1 MVTTVGWR
9 TDDASLG
16 LARHEVFNVYRA
28 ALSNQ
33 VACALDADD
42 GESQATLDLDLSRNV
57 HPDS

>member
-1 MVTTVGWR
+1 MVTTVGWW

-16 LARHEVFNVYRA
+16 LARNEAFNMYRA

-33 VACALDADD
+33 VTCALDADD
-42 GESQATLDLDLSRNV
+42 GESQATLDLDWSRNV